1 MASATPIGSSTAPRP
16 RYRRRRIFRS
26 WESSPWRFTAVPT
39 KRRPSFSRR
48 TPNAESSPSGP
59 SRAPDQHSLSFR
71 APRRG
76 VGRQQRERAE
86 RRSARGPLQGRAE
99 RTGHRLRDGGLPVPG
114 VPHVHGDSASHHR
127 SRIRAD
133 RQGPL
138 GLHQSAADEY
148 PSQRRRRGRSGDVR
162 RATGTLLADARR
174 ALPASGRVGQA
185 RPAPH
190 HAGENRP
197 ARRRRPDK
205 VARLPQRWDRTQGN
219 RARLAAGKPV
229 RRPRDSFLL
238 YRRRL
243 PPGSALHA
251 RPDAAFVGFDLRRAH
266 GRIAVSKPSFLYRLS
281 VNVITRAAPL
291 VARFDKKLARGLDGR
306 RGLAARLATWAA
318 AQRDTKRP
326 LIWMHAPSVG
336 EGLQAKPVLETLRAE
351 HPDWQLAFTFFSP
364 SAERLAKNLP
374 VDIADYLPLDRP
386 SEVSKVLD
394 ALQPTALVFSKL
406 DVWPELT
413 LAAAR
418 RGVKL
423 GLISA
428 TVAPHSSRL
437 RWSARGWAEPAYRAL
452 ERIGTI
458 SEEDG
463 RRLEQLGARP
473 AAIEVTGD
481 TRYDSVAERAE
492 RFDRTR
498 DPFARLAIAP
508 AGTFTIVAGSTW
520 PADEAV
526 VLPAFVDLL
535 AQVPSARLVL
545 APHEPNPDHIAGT
558 AQAAARVGLPRPVR
572 LSQVEHTSSAPVIV
586 VDRVGI
592 LADLYALADVAVV
605 GGGDH
610 RAGLPSGL
618 EPPVFGGPVAVGPH
632 WHMSRDATLL
642 LERGGAV
649 ALPAAGRQPLH
660 AQWLVLDP
668 HPAAPEKGGGAG
680 HRPPP
685 RGGPAAG

>member
-99 RTGHRLRDGGLPVPG
+99 RAGHRLRDGGLPVPG
-114 VPHVHGDSASHHR
+114 VPHVHGDGASHAR

-148 PSQRRRRGRSGDVR
+148 PSQCRRGGRSGDVR
-162 RATGTLLADARR
+162 RTTRTLLAGARC
-174 ALPASGRVGQA
+174 ALSAAGRLGQA
-185 RPAPH
+185 RAAPH
-190 HAGENRP
+190 HARENRP
-197 ARRRRPDK
+197 SRRRRPDK

-219 RARLAAGKPV
+219 RARCAAGKPV

-243 PPGSALHA
+243 TPGSALHA

-266 GRIAVSKPSFLYRLS
+266 GRIAVIKPSFLYRLS
-281 VNVITRAAPL
+281 VNVVTRAAPL
-291 VARFDKKLARGLDGR
+291 VAHFDKKVARGLDGR

-374 VDIADYLPLDRP
+374 VDVADYLPVDRP
-386 SEVSKVLD
+386 DEVAAALD

-428 TVAPHSSRL
+428 TVSPNSARL
-437 RWSARGWAEPAYRAL
+437 RWPARRWAEAAYRAL
-452 ERIGTI
+452 DRIGAI
-458 SEEDG
+458 SEEDAQ
-463 RRLEQLGARP
+463 RLEQLGARRT
-473 AAIEVTGD
+473 AIEVTGD

-492 RFDRTR
+492 RFDKSRG
-498 DPFARLAIAP
+498 PFALLAAP
-508 AGTFTIVAGSTW
+508 PGAFTIVAGSTW

-526 VLPAFVDLL
+526 VLAAF
-535 AQVPSARLVL
+535 
-545 APHEPNPDHIAGT
+545 
-558 AQAAARVGLPRPVR
+558 
-572 LSQVEHTSSAPVIV
+572 
-586 VDRVGI
+586 
-592 LADLYALADVAVV
+592 ADL
-605 GGGDH
+605 
-610 RAGLPSGL
+610 
-618 EPPVFGGPVAVGPH
+618 
-632 WHMSRDATLL
+632 
-642 LERGGAV
+642 
-649 ALPAAGRQPLH
+649 
-660 AQWLVLDP
+660 
-668 HPAAPEKGGGAG
+668 
-680 HRPPP
+680 
-685 RGGPAAG
+685 